1 LARSS
6 PKKLP
11 PRGPDG
17 RFTKARPVKRR
28 PAPAK
33 RVPAQK
39 RGLEPVVSPS
49 RGKPRGE
56 VRATSRKGSS
66 RVPLAAGSKSR
77 SAKPQWVAR
86 LEQVRLE
93 LRRSKR
99 FAKSKQF
106 RELTR
111 EQPVAKRS
119 LADVQKRLTRE
130 AEKLSRKLGGPSESA
145 RESKR
150 ERDRRYQ
157 KNRRDLSKT
166 LDTLFK
172 KRMRVLPED
181 GIDSYLDEYDV
192 SEHVFWVEFRRRYS
206 K

>member
-1 LARSS
+1 VFDIRRPGSS
-6 PKKLP
+6 SVSKIQVSQRREPK
-11 PRGPDG
+11 
-17 RFTKARPVKRR
+17 VKR
-28 PAPAK
+28 K
-33 RVPAQK
+33 RESV
-39 RGLEPVVSPS
+39 
-49 RGKPRGE
+49 
-56 VRATSRKGSS
+56 
-66 RVPLAAGSKSR
+66 
-77 SAKPQWVAR
+77 KPQWVAR

-130 AEKLSRKLGGPSESA
+130 AEKLSRKLGGPSAAS